1 MTSQRRRLAARRRN
15 KETGSLSKSEP
26 DFVLVGILRR
36 PHGLRGEALVS
47 IDTDFPE
54 RLQKGKVL
62 YLGEDQLPVTI
73 RSRRGH
79 NEGILLAFQEFPDKE
94 SLQNIRNLPLYARIE
109 DIPKLPAGEY
119 YRHQLIG
126 LEVVEENGEVL
137 GILVQVL
144 DTSAN
149 DVYIVQSERGE
160 EILLPATKEVIRGL
174 DQEKKLMTV
183 RLLPGLRPESD

>member
-1 MTSQRRRLAARRRN
+1 
-15 KETGSLSKSEP
+15 
-26 DFVLVGILRR
+26 
-36 PHGLRGEALVS
+36 
-47 IDTDFPE
+47 
-54 RLQKGKVL
+54 
-62 YLGEDQLPVTI
+62 
-73 RSRRGH
+73 
-79 NEGILLAFQEFPDKE
+79 
-94 SLQNIRNLPLYARIE
+94 
-109 DIPKLPAGEY
+109 
-119 YRHQLIG
+119 
-126 LEVVEENGEVL
+126 VVEEKGDVL